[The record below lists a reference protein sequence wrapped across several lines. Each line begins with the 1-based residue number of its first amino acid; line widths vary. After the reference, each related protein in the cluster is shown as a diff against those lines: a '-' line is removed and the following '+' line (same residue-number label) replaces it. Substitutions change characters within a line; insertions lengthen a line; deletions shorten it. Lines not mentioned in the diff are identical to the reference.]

1 MGRLRTVVSRSGPPP
16 SMGHVSRLV
25 AGLWIMVSILS
36 VKSILFST
44 SAAHGGLTSLV
55 TSYLFFL
62 IVQSLT
68 FLTCQMENNDTHG
81 GFKN

>member
-1 MGRLRTVVSRSGPPP
+1 MSRSGPLP

-55 TSYLFFL
+55 TSYLFFFNC
-62 IVQSLT
+62 SE
-68 FLTCQMENNDTHG
+68 FDFSYMSNGE
-81 GFKN
+81 